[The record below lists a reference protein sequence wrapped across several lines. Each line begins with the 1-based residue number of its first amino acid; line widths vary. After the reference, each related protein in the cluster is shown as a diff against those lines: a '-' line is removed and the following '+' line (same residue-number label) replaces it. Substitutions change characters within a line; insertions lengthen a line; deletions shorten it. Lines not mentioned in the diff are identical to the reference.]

1 MTLKIIGAG
10 FGRTGTYSLK
20 LALEQL
26 GFGPCHHMAEVINNP
41 DQIELWNSVADGKP
55 DYGAIFSGFQS
66 AVDFPVSA
74 YWQDVLVANPDA
86 KVILSYRSAESW
98 YASISQTILPLIQN
112 TDAWPERARPWFELI
127 QKVIIGKA
135 LAGHT
140 DKDGILA
147 AYRANERAART
158 LAAEG
163 RALIFE
169 ARDGWQPLCDFLGVA
184 VPDQP
189 YPKTN
194 PRVQFFDAVKAGTD
208 ASAA

>member
-26 GFGPCHHMAEVINNP
+26 GFGPCHHMAEVINSP
-41 DQIELWNSVADGKP
+41 DQIELWNSVTDGKP

-66 AVDFPVSA
+66 AVDFPASA
-74 YWQDVLVANPDA
+74 YWQDILAANPDA
-86 KVILSYRSAESW
+86 RVVLSYRSAESW
-98 YASISQTILPLIQN
+98 YESFSQTILPLIQN
-112 TDAWPERARPWFELI
+112 TDGWPEQARPWFELI
-127 QKVIIGKA
+127 EKVIIGKA

-147 AYRANERAART
+147 TYRANESAARA

-169 ARDGWQPLCDFLGVA
+169 ARNGWRPLCDFLGVT
-184 VPDQP
+184 VPAEP
-189 YPKTN
+189 YPSTN
-194 PRVQFFDAVKAGTD
+194 PRAHFFDAVKAGTD